1 MSVTQISVFV
11 ESKPGHMVRI
21 LGLFKEAGVNVRGY
35 DASDTGDYGI
45 VRFIVDDPDA
55 ALDVLRDHGAAVKPS
70 EVLCVKLHD
79 APGELARVFE
89 VISECG
95 INVTYSYSLIK
106 TYIAL
111 SVDDIEQAERL
122 LESQPVEFISQDM
135 LKETI

>member
-11 ESKPGHMVRI
+11 ESRPGHLARI
-21 LGLFKEAGVNVRGY
+21 LGLFKDANVNVRGY

-45 VRFIVDDPDA
+45 VRFVVDEPEL
-55 ALDVLRDHGAAVKPS
+55 ALATLRDHGAAVKPS
-70 EVLCVKLHD
+70 EVLCIKLHD
-79 APGELARVFE
+79 NPGELARVFQ

-95 INVTYSYSLIK
+95 INVAYSYSLIN

-111 SVDDIEQAERL
+111 SVKDIEEAERL
-122 LESQPVEFISQDM
+122 LEDQPVEFISQEK